1 MPCRPRKPKERT
13 FFFVNKKEAKKTLI
27 PLDRARETAR
37 GPKSKSFLLLFSKE
51 KRFLHPN
58 TRPLDDK
65 PPPA

>member
-1 MPCRPRKPKERT
+1 
-13 FFFVNKKEAKKTLI
+13 VNKKEAKKTLI